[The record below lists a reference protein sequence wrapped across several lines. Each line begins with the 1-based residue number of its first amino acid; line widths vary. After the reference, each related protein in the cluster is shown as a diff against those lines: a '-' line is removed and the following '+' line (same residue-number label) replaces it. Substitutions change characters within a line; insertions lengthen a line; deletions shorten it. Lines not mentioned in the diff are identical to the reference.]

1 MGYRYIG
8 SKARIADEIIE
19 YINRTTFV
27 EDGGFFIDAFSGTG
41 VVAERAALSGWP
53 VYVNDMMS
61 NAVIMSEAR
70 LLSVED
76 VPFSNLNGYRN
87 AIRLLNALPGQEGF
101 IWREYS
107 PASAMF
113 QLLERRYFIE
123 DNAKKIDAIA
133 TAIHTWRTQGV
144 ISQQEYVLLLSD
156 LIRAVNDVANIAG
169 TYGCFLSRWTTQAKE
184 PLNLQVSELKNK
196 AIIYKTSNCD
206 VFEIESTSNE
216 SDPQVKNILSTAISE
231 FGRQGLPSKQKL
243 SVPPRN
249 KEWQQAY
256 DLSFDIVQGLGSSYD
271 TGRFVAPGFV
281 VDTWKLWEWLIT
293 TGVRLG
299 NITRKV
305 FPQNSISFG
314 YKETTANRYIVNVFP
329 DIEVMTEENQMLP
342 LYLVDAKYKLL
353 KNSSTG
359 EIERDDLYEAFAFCS
374 ATDTKEIVLV
384 YPMDTPTEIP
394 GEVKKC
400 STYYIKDVMVHVIQA
415 SFGSMREKGGIYT
428 FTRNI
433 TSGIES
439 VLLST

>member
-113 QLLERRYFIE
+113 QLSERRYFIE

-156 LIRAVNDVANIAG
+156 LISAVNDVANIAG

-206 VFEIESTSNE
+206 VFEIESTSN
-216 SDPQVKNILSTAISE
+216 
-231 FGRQGLPSKQKL
+231 
-243 SVPPRN
+243 
-249 KEWQQAY
+249 
-256 DLSFDIVQGLGSSYD
+256 DIV
-271 TGRFVAPGFV
+271 
-281 VDTWKLWEWLIT
+281 
-293 TGVRLG
+293 
-299 NITRKV
+299 
-305 FPQNSISFG
+305 
-314 YKETTANRYIVNVFP
+314 
-329 DIEVMTEENQMLP
+329 
-342 LYLVDAKYKLL
+342 YLDPPY
-353 KNSSTG
+353 
-359 EIERDDLYEAFAFCS
+359 
-374 ATDTKEIVLV
+374 TKRQ
-384 YPMDTPTEIP
+384 Y
-394 GEVKKC
+394 
-400 STYYIKDVMVHVIQA
+400 A
-415 SFGSMREKGGIYT
+415 S
-428 FTRNI
+428 
-433 TSGIES
+433 
-439 VLLST
+439 